1 MLNTISRRAENKL
14 WDKYRKT
21 DKQTIVIIGVLIL
34 SAKLCKADGH
44 FSKIEEDEI
53 LKIIPHESYQR
64 LALLEILEE
73 GANDT
78 NPIQEDARRLKKI
91 IGQDNT
97 TFFEFIIAVLYRL
110 AEVDHIISEEEIRDI
125 NIVAIEFG
133 VTSEPFF
140 QKILNKLFKNY
151 KNTKIRAHG

>member
-1 MLNTISRRAENKL
+1 MKNRTLDL
-14 WDKYRKT
+14 WDKYSKC
-21 DKQTIVIIGVLIL
+21 DKQTIVIVAVLVL

-44 FSKIEEDEI
+44 FSQIEEDEI

-64 LALLEILEE
+64 TVLIEILEE
-73 GANDT
+73 GASDP

-91 IGQDNT
+91 LGENNT

-133 VTSEPFF
+133 ITSEPLRK
-140 QKILNKLFKNY
+140 KILNLFYKDKKKTKLTAY
-151 KNTKIRAHG
+151 G

>member
-1 MLNTISRRAENKL
+1 MKNRTLDL
-14 WDKYRKT
+14 WDKYSKC
-21 DKQTIVIIGVLIL
+21 DKQTIVIVAVLVL

-44 FSKIEEDEI
+44 FSQVEEDEI

-64 LALLEILEE
+64 AMLLEILEE
-73 GANDT
+73 GADDP

-91 IGQDNT
+91 LGHNNT

-133 VTSEPFF
+133 VTSEPLT
-140 QKILNKLFKNY
+140 QKILNLLYKDKKKTKL
-151 KNTKIRAHG
+151 RAYG

>member
-1 MLNTISRRAENKL
+1 MKNRALDL
-14 WDKYRKT
+14 WDKYSKC
-21 DKQTIVIIGVLIL
+21 DKQTIVIVAVLVL

-44 FSKIEEDEI
+44 FSQVEEDEI

-64 LALLEILEE
+64 TMLLEILEE
-73 GANDT
+73 GANDP

-91 IGQDNT
+91 LGHNNT

-125 NIVAIEFG
+125 NLVAMEFG
-133 VTSEPFF
+133 VIKEPITEH
-140 QKILNKLFKNY
+140 ILNLVFKN
-151 KNTKIRAHG
+151 KKKSKIKAYG

>member
-1 MLNTISRRAENKL
+1 MKNRTLDL
-14 WDKYRKT
+14 WDKYSKC
-21 DKQTIVIIGVLIL
+21 DKQTIVIVAVLVL

-91 IGQDNT
+91 IGQNNT

-140 QKILNKLFKNY
+140 QKIFNKLFKNY

>member
-1 MLNTISRRAENKL
+1 MKNRTLDL
-14 WDKYRKT
+14 WDKYSKC
-21 DKQTIVIIGVLIL
+21 DKQTIVIVAVLVL

-44 FSKIEEDEI
+44 FSQIEEDEI

-64 LALLEILEE
+64 TVLIEILEE
-73 GANDT
+73 GASDP

-91 IGQDNT
+91 LGENNT

-125 NIVAIEFG
+125 NLVAMEFG
-133 VTSEPFF
+133 VIKEPITEH
-140 QKILNKLFKNY
+140 ILNLVFKN
-151 KNTKIRAHG
+151 KKKSKIRAYG

>member
-1 MLNTISRRAENKL
+1 MKNRTLDL
-14 WDKYRKT
+14 WDKYSKC
-21 DKQTIVIIGVLIL
+21 DKQTIVIVAVLGL

>member
-1 MLNTISRRAENKL
+1 MKNRALDL
-14 WDKYRKT
+14 WDKYSKC
-21 DKQTIVIIGVLIL
+21 DKQTIVIVAVLVL

-44 FSKIEEDEI
+44 FSQVEEDEI

-64 LALLEILEE
+64 SMLLEILEE
-73 GANDT
+73 GANDP

-91 IGQDNT
+91 LGHNNT

-125 NIVAIEFG
+125 NLVAMEFG
-133 VTSEPFF
+133 VIKEPITEH
-140 QKILNKLFKNY
+140 ILNLVFKN
-151 KNTKIRAHG
+151 KKKSKIKAYG

>member
-1 MLNTISRRAENKL
+1 MKNRTLDL
-14 WDKYRKT
+14 WDKYSKC
-21 DKQTIVIIGVLIL
+21 DKQTIVIVAVLIL

-44 FSKIEEDEI
+44 FSQVEEDEI
-53 LKIIPHESYQR
+53 LKVIPHETYQR
-64 LALLEILEE
+64 SMLLQILEE

-91 IGQDNT
+91 LGHNNT

-125 NIVAIEFG
+125 NLVAVEFG
-133 VTSEPFF
+133 VIKEPIT
-140 QKILNKLFKNY
+140 QQILNLVFKN
-151 KNTKIRAHG
+151 KKKTKLRAYG

>member
-1 MLNTISRRAENKL
+1 MSDI
-14 WDKYRKT
+14 WDKYRKA

>member
-1 MLNTISRRAENKL
+1 MKNRSLDL
-14 WDKYRKT
+14 WDKYSKC
-21 DKQTIVIIGVLIL
+21 DKQTIVIVAVLIL

-44 FSKIEEDEI
+44 FSQVEEDEI
-53 LKIIPHESYQR
+53 LKIVPHEPFQR
-64 LALLEILEE
+64 RLLLDILEE

-91 IGQDNT
+91 LGKDNI

-125 NIVAIEFG
+125 NLVAIEFG
-133 VTSEPFF
+133 VIEKPFMK
-140 QKILNKLFKNY
+140 QIYNMLFKNY
-151 KNTKIRAHG
+151 KNLKRKVYG

>member
-1 MLNTISRRAENKL
+1 MA
-14 WDKYRKT
+14 
-21 DKQTIVIIGVLIL
+21 VLIL

-44 FSKIEEDEI
+44 FSQIEEDEI

-64 LALLEILEE
+64 SVLLEILEE
-73 GANDT
+73 GANDA

-91 IGQDNT
+91 LGKDNT
-97 TFFEFIIAVLYRL
+97 TFFEFIIAVLFRL

-133 VTSEPFF
+133 VTNEPFF
-140 QKILNKLFKNY
+140 QKISNMIFKNN
-151 KNTKIRAHG
+151 KKTKMKAHG

>member
-1 MLNTISRRAENKL
+1 MSEINL
-14 WDKYRKT
+14 WEKYRNES
-21 DKQTIVIIGVLIL
+21 KQTVCIIGVLIL